1 MIDVI
6 HGLVG
11 WLPVG
16 LPAFLFVI
24 TIVVFFHELGHFSVA
39 RLFNVTVETF
49 SIGFGRSVARWT
61 DKKGTEWKIG
71 WLPLGGYVKFL
82 GDENGASVPDREI
95 LAHLSPEQRA
105 NVFQSKPLYQRAL
118 VVAAGPIANFI
129 LAIVI
134 FSGVLMLL
142 GQATVLTTVGKVTPG
157 APAAVAGIRSG
168 DVITSVN
175 NASVETF
182 DDLVK
187 AVRAQ
192 EANDMAIGFTRQGKP
207 MTVHVKPRV
216 IKADDLYGDSVK
228 FVGIGVQP
236 AFTESNARYI
246 PVGPIAAVKGAVEQT
261 WFVADTSLTYL
272 WRIVT
277 GHSSSDQLT
286 GPLGMASVSK
296 QAASAGFMS
305 LLQLAALLSVSIGLI
320 NLFPVPILDGG
331 HLLYYGCEAVLGR
344 PLGEKAQDVGF
355 RLGLAAVLGLFVLAT
370 WNDLVRLNLF

>member
-1 MIDVI
+1 MIDVL
-6 HGLVG
+6 HGLLG
-11 WLPVG
+11 WIPLG

-49 SIGFGRSVARWT
+49 SIGFGRPVAKWT
-61 DKKGTEWKIG
+61 DKKGTDWKVG

-82 GDENGASVPDREI
+82 GDENAASTPDREK
-95 LAHLSPEQRA
+95 LARLLPEQRA
-105 NVFQSKPLYQRAL
+105 NAFQEKPLYQRAL

-134 FSGVLMLL
+134 FAAVLMLV
-142 GQATVLTTVGKVTPG
+142 GQATILTTVGKVTPG

-168 DVITSVN
+168 DVIKGIN
-175 NASVETF
+175 GAKVETF
-182 DDLVK
+182 DELVQ
-187 AVRAQ
+187 AVRA
-192 EANDMAIGFTRQGKP
+192 EKTGALTIDFTRQGKA
-207 MTVHVKPRV
+207 MTVQTKPRL
-216 IKADDLYGDSVK
+216 IKADNLYGDAVK
-228 FVGIGVQP
+228 FVGIGIEP
-236 AFTESNARYI
+236 AFADSNARFV
-246 PVGPIAAVKGAVEQT
+246 PVGPIQAVKGAVQQT

-277 GHSSSDQLT
+277 GHSKSDQLT
-286 GPLGMASVSK
+286 GPLGMANVSK
-296 QAASAGFMS
+296 QAAAAGFMN

-344 PLGEKAQDVGF
+344 PLGERAQDVGF